1 MTETSGFG
9 DVKSAPGAESIFD
22 TPDHTKSRTV
32 PPGIK
37 RAVGKLGANKKARS
51 NVRQLKADDIQRI
64 EEYYDLFAFAV
75 GMYKPAVA
83 NAIRDEVTVKGIDGE
98 EDLTTTRAAVCAQA
112 WGELAKENDGVRRVI
127 LMMVETG
134 AWSKVAMANLP
145 ILVAAL
151 PDDALSRLMSRFMPF
166 NGGNDDDTLSFGEAG
181 NAA

>member
-1 MTETSGFG
+1 M
-9 DVKSAPGAESIFD
+9 KSAPGAESIFD
-22 TPDHTKSRTV
+22 TPDHTKSRSM

-37 RAVGKLGANKKARS
+37 RAVGKLGANKKPRS
-51 NVRQLKADDIQRI
+51 GVRQLRPEDIDRI
-64 EEYYDLFAFAV
+64 AEYYDLFAFAV

-83 NAIRDEVTVKGIDGE
+83 EAIRDEVTTSHELADGSTHTE
-98 EDLTTTRAAVCAQA
+98 TTTRAMVCAQA

-166 NGGNDDDTLSFGEAG
+166 NGGNDDDTLPFGEAG